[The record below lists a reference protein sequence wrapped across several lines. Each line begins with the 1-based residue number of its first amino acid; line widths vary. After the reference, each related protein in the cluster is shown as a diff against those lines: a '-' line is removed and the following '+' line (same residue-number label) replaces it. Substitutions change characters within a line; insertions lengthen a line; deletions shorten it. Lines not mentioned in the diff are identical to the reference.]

1 MKKYS
6 LFLAA
11 FALMLASPNISLA
24 EGSNKISFKT
34 LWSAPN
40 TEISSASFFKNGKSI
55 LICRRAHMPDGHEAE
70 AYGEKEIIAM
80 DARAKKDPRWN
91 DPEVVSISIPQGK
104 AEKIDFGW
112 NPVSSRDDS
121 RVFYSSQ
128 KTSITGK
135 RVLAKTQEM
144 NEICA
149 YDNLTKKISVLAK
162 PAKGYLDTPMLSP
175 DGRSLAYEIC
185 DVVNGDYGGCVG
197 LGLIDLS
204 TGKFKAGVKPAE
216 HHKLPDLIRTP
227 FWAEDQLIAVREI
240 PLKPGVYM
248 SDAYAKEIVN
258 CTNGVKVLYKSKANS
273 EADFKAKLSSDN
285 MIEVFD
291 DEKHLKLDTKTG
303 KQIRIE
309 DRRTPPY
316 IYSPD
321 KKFRI
326 LQTDNIEVQ
335 AVKTGKVIVKLK
347 NPVDPS
353 ADGCLDPQL
362 IWSADSSMLALI
374 VDKAKNV
381 KGQMVFDRSEL
392 KILDLRNVK
401 I

>member
-1 MKKYS
+1 LAMEERTKK
-6 LFLAA
+6 
-11 FALMLASPNISLA
+11 
-24 EGSNKISFKT
+24 E
-34 LWSAPN
+34 
-40 TEISSASFFKNGKSI
+40 
-55 LICRRAHMPDGHEAE
+55 
-70 AYGEKEIIAM
+70 
-80 DARAKKDPRWN
+80 PRWN
-91 DPEVVSISIPQGK
+91 DPEVVSVSIPHGK

-112 NPVSSRDDS
+112 NPISSRDDS

-128 KTSITGK
+128 KLAITGK
-135 RVLAKTQEM
+135 RVLAKTQDM

-162 PAKGYLDTPMLSP
+162 PTKGYFDMPMLSS
-175 DGRSLAYEIC
+175 DGRTLAYEIC

-204 TGKFKAGVKPAE
+204 TGKTKAGVKPAE

-227 FWAEDQLIAVREI
+227 FWVQDQLIAVREI
-240 PLKPGVYM
+240 PMKPGVYM
-248 SDAYAKEIVN
+248 SDVYAKEIVN

-273 EADFKAKLSSDN
+273 EADFKAKLSADN

-291 DEKHLKLDTKTG
+291 DEKHLKLDAKTG
-303 KQIRIE
+303 KQSPIE
-309 DRRTPPY
+309 DRRTLPY
-316 IYSPD
+316 MYRPD
-321 KKFRI
+321 RKFRV
-326 LQTDNIEVQ
+326 LQSDNIEVQ
-335 AVKTGKVIVKLK
+335 SVKTGKAILKMK

-353 ADGCLDPQL
+353 ADGCLDPQF
-362 IWSADSSMLALI
+362 IWSADSSMLALV

-381 KGQMVFDRSEL
+381 KGQKVFDRSEL